1 MQRVRVIT
9 HDFQAAA
16 LPWTFRPKG
25 ADNDVTSAF
34 YRTRDVLNVGETLL
48 HRGQKMKYGPVM
60 PNIVCKRLEFR
71 SEDIGNK
78 PMNVV
83 RSFSHSLL
91 RDVDRGLRNIEDGDV
106 LISA

>member
-9 HDFQAAA
+9 HDFKAAA
-16 LPWTFRPKG
+16 LRGTFRPEG

-34 YRTRDVLNVGETLL
+34 YRTRDILNVGETLF
-48 HRGQKMKYGPVM
+48 HGGQKMKYGPVT
-60 PNIVCKRLEFR
+60 PDIVGKRLEFH

-83 RSFSHSLL
+83 RSFARALL
-91 RDVDRGLRNIEDGDV
+91 RDVDRGPGNIV
-106 LISA
+106 TL